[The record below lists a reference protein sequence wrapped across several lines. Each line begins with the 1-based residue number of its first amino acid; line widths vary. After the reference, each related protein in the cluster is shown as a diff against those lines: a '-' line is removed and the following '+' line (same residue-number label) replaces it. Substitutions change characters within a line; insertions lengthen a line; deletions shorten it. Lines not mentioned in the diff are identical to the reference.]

1 MVRGEA
7 TLGDTGGRFP
17 HDSRETS
24 PCVTPESLC
33 RWKGE
38 VSDLTL
44 SGKIF
49 LKGKL
54 VREGLAED
62 NEQDHSFREKL
73 EKCLIELCA
82 DVDIPVPLW
91 LKKNTKEL
99 AIFRRTFF
107 SSEQFIDKVWF
118 DKLEIKLGE

>member
-1 MVRGEA
+1 MGKRHRV
-7 TLGDTGGRFP
+7 DTGGRFP
-17 HDSRETS
+17 HDTRETS

-62 NEQDHSFREKL
+62 NEQDHASEKAREMPHRA
-73 EKCLIELCA
+73 LC
-82 DVDIPVPLW
+82 
-91 LKKNTKEL
+91 
-99 AIFRRTFF
+99 
-107 SSEQFIDKVWF
+107 
-118 DKLEIKLGE
+118 GC

>member
-1 MVRGEA
+1 
-7 TLGDTGGRFP
+7 
-17 HDSRETS
+17 
-24 PCVTPESLC
+24 
-33 RWKGE
+33 